1 LQLVDM
7 MPQLQ
12 IGLGLINVLILA
24 FIVPLRNAIKD
35 LSDSDRAL
43 AARIAALEL
52 KVAENYV
59 QRNEVTEQHREV
71 LKKLDSIEQRLQV
84 RIDHM
89 DSAKVDK

>member
-1 LQLVDM
+1 MQLVDM

-12 IGLGLINVLILA
+12 IGLGLINILILA

-89 DSAKVDK
+89 DSSKVDK